1 MMRKAA
7 VVAVLAL
14 AAGLARAEDDF
25 MTKVTDKYV
34 DSNGVKIHYVTAGK
48 GPLIVFIHGFPD
60 FWYSWHNQME
70 GLMSDYTVCALDT
83 RGYNLSDKPEGVENY
98 DMSLLVGDV
107 AAVIKA
113 EGAEKAVIVGHDWG
127 GAIAWSFAAMV
138 PQMTDKLIIVN
149 LPHLECM
156 ARELANNPAQQA
168 NSQYARNFQKPDSHK
183 QLNATMLATMV
194 SRGDPDLKA
203 KYQTAFENS
212 SFDSMMNY
220 YRRNY
225 PSGTDGA
232 QRPSLPKIQMPVL
245 QFHGLTDTALMP
257 GGLNNTWEY
266 LEKDWTL
273 VTFPGVGHWSHHE
286 KPKEVTDMMRAW
298 LKLHE

>member
-1 MMRKAA
+1 MRKVA
-7 VVAVLAL
+7 VVLVLAL
-14 AAGLARAEDDF
+14 VAGVAGAEDDF
-25 MTKVTDKYV
+25 MSKVTDKYA

-60 FWYSWHNQME
+60 FWYTWHDQME
-70 GLMSDYTVCALDT
+70 GLMDEYTVCALDT

-98 DMSLLVGDV
+98 DMTLLVGDV
-107 AAVIKA
+107 AAVINA
-113 EGAEKAVIVGHDWG
+113 EGAKKAIIVGHDWG
-127 GAIAWSFAAMV
+127 GAIAWSFAAFR
-138 PQMTDKLIIVN
+138 PELTDKLIIVN
-149 LPHLECM
+149 LPHMDNM
-156 ARELANNPAQQA
+156 AREIANNPAQKA

-183 QLNATMLATMV
+183 SLNATMLASMV

-212 SFDSMMNY
+212 SFDAMMNY

-225 PSGTDGA
+225 PAADATDTGP
-232 QRPSLPKIQMPVL
+232 RLPKIQMPVL
-245 QFHGLTDTALMP
+245 EFHGLADTALLP
-257 GGLNNTWEY
+257 GGLNSTWDY

-273 VTFPGVGHWSHHE
+273 VTFPGVGHWAHHE

>member
-1 MMRKAA
+1 MVRKAA
-7 VVAVLAL
+7 ILLAL
-14 AAGLARAEDDF
+14 TLVAGFARAEDDF
-25 MTKVTDKYV
+25 MSKVTDHYA
-34 DSNGVKIHYVTAGK
+34 DSNGVKIHYVTAGQ

-70 GLMSDYTVCALDT
+70 GLMDEYTVCALDT

-98 DMSLLVGDV
+98 DMTLLVGDV

-113 EGAEKAVIVGHDWG
+113 QGAEKAIIVGHDWG
-127 GAIAWSFAAMV
+127 GAIAWSFAAFR
-138 PQMTDKLIIVN
+138 PDLTDKLIIVN
-149 LPHLECM
+149 LPHMDNM
-156 ARELANNPAQQA
+156 AREIANNPAQKA

-183 QLNATMLATMV
+183 SLNATMLATMV

-203 KYQTAFENS
+203 KYQKAFENS
-212 SFDSMMNY
+212 SLDAMMNY

-225 PSGTDGA
+225 PSAENTNTEP
-232 QRPSLPKIQMPVL
+232 RLPRIQMPVL
-245 QFHGLTDTALMP
+245 EFHGLADSALLP
-257 GGLNNTWEY
+257 GGLNSTWDY
-266 LEKDWTL
+266 LDKDWTL
-273 VTFPGVGHWSHHE
+273 VTFPGIGHWAHHE